1 MTVTKDTVVTMDY
14 RLTDE
19 EGTVLDSS
27 EGRGPLS
34 YVHGAGTIIPGLES
48 ALEGQEP
55 GSHVDAVV
63 EPEEAYGERDEQRV
77 VNLPRDRFQGVDS
90 VEPGMQFQAQ
100 VDGQT
105 QILTVQE
112 AGDEEV
118 TVDANHPL
126 AGKKLNFSVDIREV
140 REATEQEREQGQV
153 SEG

>member
-1 MTVTKDTVVTMDY
+1 MDY
-14 RLTDE
+14 HLTDE

-34 YVHGAGTIIPGLES
+34 YVHGAGTIIPGLEN
-48 ALEGQEP
+48 ALEGHEP

-63 EPEEAYGERDEQRV
+63 DPEEAYGQRDEERV

-126 AGKKLNFSVDIREV
+126 AGKKLTFSVDIREV
-140 REATEQEREQGQV
+140 REATDQEREQGQV
-153 SEG
+153 AEG